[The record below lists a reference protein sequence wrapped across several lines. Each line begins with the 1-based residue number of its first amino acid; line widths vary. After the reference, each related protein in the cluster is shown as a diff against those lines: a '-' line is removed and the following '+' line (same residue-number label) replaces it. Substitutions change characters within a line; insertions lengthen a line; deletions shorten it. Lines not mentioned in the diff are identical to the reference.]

1 MEFELG
7 GEERCICFPSKIK
20 KKKIDKT
27 FQNSELRQEY
37 LLKKKNKQRYFFSIF
52 KICFRK
58 KS

>member
-7 GEERCICFPSKIK
+7 GEERCICFPSKI

-37 LLKKKNKQRYFFSIF
+37 LLKKKIGKDFFLVYL
-52 KICFRK
+52 
-58 KS
+58 